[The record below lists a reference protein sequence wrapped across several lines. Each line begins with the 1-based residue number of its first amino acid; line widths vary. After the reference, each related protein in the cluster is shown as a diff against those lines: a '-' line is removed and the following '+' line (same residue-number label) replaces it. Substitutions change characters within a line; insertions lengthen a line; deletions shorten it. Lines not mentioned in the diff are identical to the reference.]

1 MFYSIFGRSKSF
13 AFTLCL
19 FVLILAAS
27 GCGKEEQPPEVIR
40 SIRWIKV
47 AETST
52 VQIRMISGTT
62 KPVDQTALSFAV
74 GGTVETVKVRLGDQ
88 VKKGQVL
95 AELDQQPFVLGV
107 RDAEAELSKAQANR
121 VERRANYERY
131 VALYESN
138 NASKAELD
146 EARASFDS
154 ATSQV
159 KAADAQLGLARR
171 DLRKTRLR
179 APFNGTISVKEIE
192 PFVEVPR
199 GRAVFGLDGEES
211 GFEVS
216 TEVPEVVVINLN
228 VGEKADVVFPGLNN
242 RRVPGVITEVGAR
255 SREATTFPVT
265 VQLKEVFPALRSGMS
280 VEVAFEFI
288 PESEKGEP
296 IVTGLLVPLTA
307 FLVGAEKTHFVF
319 VYDEKSST
327 VKKTQIKAL
336 NLRENDVIVE
346 PGALKAGDI
355 VATAGA
361 AFLSDGQKVN
371 LMKEKKEKGE
381 KKEEEKKEDKEN
393 K

>member
-1 MFYSIFGRSKSF
+1 MFHSISGRSKF
-13 AFTLCL
+13 LVFTLCL
-19 FVLILAAS
+19 LVPILAAF
-27 GCGKEEQPPEVIR
+27 GCGKEEKPPEVIR

-52 VQIRMISGTT
+52 VQVRMISGTT

-107 RDAEAELSKAQANR
+107 RDAEAELSKAQANV

-131 VALYESN
+131 LALYESN

-159 KAADAQLGLARR
+159 KAAEAQLGLARR
-171 DLRKTRLR
+171 DLRKTRLT

-192 PFVEVPR
+192 PFVEVPS

-216 TEVPEVVVINLN
+216 TEVPETVVINLT
-228 VGEKADVVFPGLNN
+228 VGEEADVVFPGLKN

-255 SREATTFPVT
+255 SRAATTFPVT
-265 VQLKEVFPALRSGMS
+265 VQLQEEFPALRSGMS

-296 IVTGLLVPLTA
+296 VYTGLLVPLTA

-319 VYDEKSST
+319 VYYEKSST

-346 PGALKAGDI
+346 PGTLKAGDI
-355 VATAGA
+355 IATAGA
-361 AFLSDGQKVN
+361 AFLNDGQKVN
-371 LMKEKKEKGE
+371 LMKETK
-381 KKEEEKKEDKEN
+381 
-393 K
+393 